1 MQLKCSNFRQYKIQ
15 TIFNFFNLK
24 IIARSVDQDES
35 FEDGPRSSWPL
46 GRDEDEYELS

>member
-1 MQLKCSNFRQYKIQ
+1 MVG
-15 TIFNFFNLK
+15 
-24 IIARSVDQDES
+24 SVERDES